1 MRAHDS
7 HLSPVTN
14 LIAAATVA
22 AFLLVR
28 FTGLDAAA
36 AYGWGFLPARVGQP
50 DILVNAGLGIPA
62 LPLLLTPLG
71 ATLLHGGWLHLAFNM
86 LILLFAGR
94 QVEMVLGGRLTA
106 LLYVVGAYAAAAG
119 QWALAPDLPVPMV
132 GASGAISALLAAYAL
147 LFGNREVKRLG
158 PIPASVVRMLWLGA
172 GWILLQFL
180 LDIASRTG
188 GAGLGT
194 GGAEIAIGA
203 HIGGFVAGMILVRPL
218 LLMRFGT
225 GRNRY

>member
-1 MRAHDS
+1 MRAQH
-7 HLSPVTN
+7 PT
-14 LIAAATVA
+14 AATVTHLIGA
-22 AFLLVR
+22 VTVIVFLLVR
-28 FTGLDAAA
+28 FAGLDAVA

-50 DILVNAGLGIPA
+50 DILANAGLGIPA

-94 QVEMVLGGRLTA
+94 QVEMVLGGRLML
-106 LLYVVGAYAAAAG
+106 LLYVVGAYAAALG
-119 QWALAPDLPVPMV
+119 QWALAPDLDVPMV

-147 LFGNREVKRLG
+147 LFGDREVKRIG
-158 PIPASVVRMLWLGA
+158 PIPAGVVRMLWLGA
-172 GWILLQFL
+172 GWIVLQFL
-180 LDIASRTG
+180 VGIASRTG

-218 LLMRFGT
+218 LLIRFGK
-225 GRNRY
+225 RRDQY